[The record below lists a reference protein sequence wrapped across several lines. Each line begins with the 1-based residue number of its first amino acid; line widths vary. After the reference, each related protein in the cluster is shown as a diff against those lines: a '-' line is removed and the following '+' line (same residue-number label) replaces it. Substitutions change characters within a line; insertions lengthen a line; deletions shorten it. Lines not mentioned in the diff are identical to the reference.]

1 MYIELGNIFD
11 VENIDDMIDNSFN
24 GTCFSYSW
32 FLKLKDS
39 FKILKIYN
47 SAKELQGFMPIFKS
61 TPKTIA
67 QSTMYIPYGGLVLF
81 SLPREGRNQIRYIRQ
96 VEKVLCNYLQEN
108 YDDIQFSLD
117 NKITDIMPFIR
128 SGFTPEVR
136 YTYKLD
142 LTKGLNVIY
151 QNFGGD
157 RKKDI
162 KKAVKR
168 NIKFV
173 VDSDYSYFDSKEA
186 MKWEKKYG
194 FDDFNERVFAFGSR
208 YIGEKLWQVGDVKII
223 DGGMVNGTANLIGR
237 LSGVVRKL
245 QTGLIYHYAFAM
257 IIGVF
262 LLLTFFTKV

>member
-81 SLPREGRNQIRYIRQ
+81 SLPRESRNQIRYIRQ

-173 VDSDYSYFDSKEA
+173 VCA
-186 MKWEKKYG
+186 
-194 FDDFNERVFAFGSR
+194 
-208 YIGEKLWQVGDVKII
+208 L
-223 DGGMVNGTANLIGR
+223 
-237 LSGVVRKL
+237 
-245 QTGLIYHYAFAM
+245 
-257 IIGVF
+257 
-262 LLLTFFTKV
+262 

>member
-96 VEKVLCNYLQEN
+96 VEKVLCNYLQ
-108 YDDIQFSLD
+108 
-117 NKITDIMPFIR
+117 
-128 SGFTPEVR
+128 
-136 YTYKLD
+136 
-142 LTKGLNVIY
+142 
-151 QNFGGD
+151 
-157 RKKDI
+157 
-162 KKAVKR
+162 
-168 NIKFV
+168 
-173 VDSDYSYFDSKEA
+173 
-186 MKWEKKYG
+186 
-194 FDDFNERVFAFGSR
+194 
-208 YIGEKLWQVGDVKII
+208 
-223 DGGMVNGTANLIGR
+223 
-237 LSGVVRKL
+237 
-245 QTGLIYHYAFAM
+245 
-257 IIGVF
+257 
-262 LLLTFFTKV
+262 

>member
-81 SLPREGRNQIRYIRQ
+81 SLPRESRNQIRYIRQ

-157 RKKDI
+157 RKRI
-162 KKAVKR
+162 LKAVKR

-186 MKWEKKYG
+186 MKWEKNMALRRLLIMLKIYKTTIKKK
-194 FDDFNERVFAFGSR
+194 R
-208 YIGEKLWQVGDVKII
+208 YVLCS
-223 DGGMVNGTANLIGR
+223 NG
-237 LSGVVRKL
+237 K
-245 QTGLIYHYAFAM
+245 
-257 IIGVF
+257 
-262 LLLTFFTKV
+262 